1 MGQWFPALD
10 DAYAGA
16 NETWGDLAD
25 GGVDRA
31 LLQNETFKST
41 FDLAWQYDEYE
52 AGGVTFEDST
62 NVFGPSTWGEG
73 SVADALVTTDDE
85 GPFDSLG
92 AKAWLYGA
100 LALVVLWALGPYAEV
115 VSNVTD

>member
-1 MGQWFPALD
+1 MGQWFPSLD
-10 DAYAGA
+10 AAWSDA
-16 NETWGDLAD
+16 AD

-31 LLQNETFKST
+31 LLQNESFKGA

-62 NVFGPSTWGEG
+62 NVLGPSTWGEG

-85 GPFDSLG
+85 GPFDALG

-100 LALVVLWALGPYAEV
+100 LAFVVLWVLGPYVDTVGDLAG
-115 VSNVTD
+115 D